1 MQYGRIFSFEPNIIY
16 IGSAKIVNSTA
27 MITEMTV
34 AVIATPDISRF
45 ASSCFPSPIFF
56 AIIAFEPVENINPT
70 AINTSVNG
78 YTMLIADSASLPTQF
93 ATTIPS
99 TTV

>member
-1 MQYGRIFSFEPNIIY
+1 MII
-16 IGSAKIVNSTA
+16 
-27 MITEMTV
+27 EMAV

-45 ASSCFPSPIFF
+45 ASSCLPSPIFF
-56 AIIAFEPVENINPT
+56 AIMAFEPVENIKPT

-78 YTMLIADSASLPTQF
+78 YTILIADNASLPTQF